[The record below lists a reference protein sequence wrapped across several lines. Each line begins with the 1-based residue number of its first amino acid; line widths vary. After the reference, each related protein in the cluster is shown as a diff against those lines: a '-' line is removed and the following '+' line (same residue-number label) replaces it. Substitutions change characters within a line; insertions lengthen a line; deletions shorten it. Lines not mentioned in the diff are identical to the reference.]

1 MDGQIDGSYL
11 EEVQLPQYMI
21 DVWSTE
27 FFGGNVFLELK
38 GWRGI
43 ALAIRRIIV
52 EFLGAIHIR
61 CIAI

>member
-1 MDGQIDGSYL
+1 MADQIDDRFL
-11 EEVQLPQYMI
+11 EEVQRPQYII